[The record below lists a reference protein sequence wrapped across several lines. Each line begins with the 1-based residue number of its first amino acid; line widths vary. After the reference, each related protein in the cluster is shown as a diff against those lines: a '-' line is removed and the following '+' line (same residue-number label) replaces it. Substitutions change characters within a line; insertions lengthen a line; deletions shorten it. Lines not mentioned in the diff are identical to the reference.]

1 MWCNFSESVKELAF
15 DIVEQ
20 AVSDYKLLL
29 ESGMDSLNLLD
40 EGCISKAEIESFFH
54 SEWCDI
60 LLLNLKVTG
69 EDILYY
75 LNRE

>member
-1 MWCNFSESVKELAF
+1 MKNMNALGLA
-15 DIVEQ
+15 IIEG
-20 AVSDYKLLL
+20 AIKDYKLLKEL
-29 ESGMDSLNLLD
+29 GVDKLHFK
-40 EGCISKAEIESFFH
+40 EGGTISKKEIESFFR